1 MTRWRISLLW
11 PLWAFAVTFKPRR
24 TCWNWEPK
32 FSFRD
37 VLDLW
42 NLMWSSQVY
51 VFLLILFKSVW
62 LCNKYSS
69 PKIDSVLLNEWH
81 FHCLKTSGIRLKISF
96 EERLKDCKTFWT
108 ESSEAGS
115 LKFLCQSQLS
125 QSSITTFSQIVKRSS
140 LGLWWSTDWVM
151 TDLKFLKN
159 WPQGPMLWFLVG
171 IFLPKI
177 FAFSTLN
184 TAYLCKKCWYHNTD
198 FKVKRRNYWS
208 KHWPLEETANMTVL
222 PRGERDSRIT
232 RFWRCNI
239 PKWGKIPTQ
248 RTTNVTND
256 YIIYKMALR

>member
-1 MTRWRISLLW
+1 MAEPRWRIDALTQWCVDAMMCWRNDALTQWRVDASGSCGPCELLQW
-11 PLWAFAVTFKPRR
+11 L
-24 TCWNWEPK
+24 
-32 FSFRD
+32 
-37 VLDLW
+37 
-42 NLMWSSQVY
+42 SSQDEPAEIESQSFLSVMFLICGIWCEVY
-51 VFLLILFKSVW
+51 VFLLILFQSVW

-125 QSSITTFSQIVKRSS
+125 QTSVTTFSQIVKRSS

-198 FKVKRRNYWS
+198 FKVKCRN
-208 KHWPLEETANMTVL
+208 
-222 PRGERDSRIT
+222 
-232 RFWRCNI
+232 
-239 PKWGKIPTQ
+239 
-248 RTTNVTND
+248 
-256 YIIYKMALR
+256 